1 MNKVMLIGRLTKVPE
16 SRSTPNGKQ
25 VCEFTLATNRINN
38 EDADFISCI
47 VWEKQAE
54 NLCKYQTRGS
64 LIGIIGQ
71 LRTTSYEKE
80 GIRKYKTYVLVSEI
94 EYLSSVSHKEDKTVA
109 DSGNPFAEMNTK
121 VESDIGQQIEITDDD
136 LPF

>member
-16 SRSTPNGKQ
+16 LRSTPNGKQ

-54 NLCKYQTRGS
+54 NLCKYQTKGS

-80 GIRKYKTYVLVSEI
+80 GVRKYKTYVLVSEI
-94 EYLSSVSHKEDKTVA
+94 EYLSSVSHKEENEGQSET
-109 DSGNPFAEMNTK
+109 NPFAEMNTK
-121 VESDIGQQIEITDDD
+121 VESDIGQSITIEDDD

>member
-16 SRSTPNGKQ
+16 LRSTPNGKQ

-54 NLCKYQTRGS
+54 NLCKYQTKGS

-80 GIRKYKTYVLVSEI
+80 GVRKYKTYVLVSEI
-94 EYLSSVSHKEDKTVA
+94 EYLSSVSHKEENEGQSET
-109 DSGNPFAEMNTK
+109 NPFAEMNTK

>member
-16 SRSTPNGKQ
+16 LRSTPNGKQ

-54 NLCKYQTRGS
+54 NLCKYQTKGS

-80 GIRKYKTYVLVSEI
+80 GVRKYKTYVLVSEI
-94 EYLSSVSHKEDKTVA
+94 EYLSSVSHKEENEGQSET
-109 DSGNPFAEMNTK
+109 NPFAEMNTK
-121 VESDIGQQIEITDDD
+121 VESDIGQQIESTDDD

>member
-1 MNKVMLIGRLTKVPE
+1 MLIGRLTKAPE
-16 SRSTPNGKQ
+16 LRNTPKGKQ

-38 EDADFISCI
+38 EDADFINCI

-54 NLCKYQTRGS
+54 NLCKYQVKGS

-71 LRTTSYEKE
+71 IRTENYEVSGVK
-80 GIRKYKTYVLVSEI
+80 KYKTYILVNEI
-94 EYLSSVSHKEDKTVA
+94 EYLSSVSHKENNEGQNGT
-109 DSGNPFAEMNTK
+109 NPYAEMKTK
-121 VESDIGQQIEITDDD
+121 VESDIGQSIAIEDSD

>member
-16 SRSTPNGKQ
+16 LRSTPNGKQ

-54 NLCKYQTRGS
+54 NLCKYQTKGS

-80 GIRKYKTYVLVSEI
+80 GVRKYKTYVLVSEI
-94 EYLSSVSHKEDKTVA
+94 EYLSSVSHKEEKEGQSET
-109 DSGNPFAEMNTK
+109 NPFAEMNTK

>member
-16 SRSTPNGKQ
+16 LRSTPNGKQ

-38 EDADFISCI
+38 EDADFINCI

-54 NLCKYQTRGS
+54 NLCKYQTKGS

-71 LRTTSYEKE
+71 IRTTSYEKE
-80 GIRKYKTYVLVSEI
+80 GVRKYKTYVLVSEI

-109 DSGNPFAEMNTK
+109 ECGNPFKEMKTK
-121 VESDIGQQIEITDDD
+121 VESDIGQSITIEDDD

>member
-16 SRSTPNGKQ
+16 LRSTPNGKQ

-54 NLCKYQTRGS
+54 NLCKYQTKGS

-80 GIRKYKTYVLVSEI
+80 GVRKYKTYVLVSEI
-94 EYLSSVSHKEDKTVA
+94 EYLSSVSHKEDENVA

-121 VESDIGQQIEITDDD
+121 VESDIGQQIEITPDD

>member
-16 SRSTPNGKQ
+16 LRSTPNDKK

-54 NLCKYQTRGS
+54 NLCKYQTKGS

-80 GIRKYKTYVLVSEI
+80 GVRKYKTYVLVSEI
-94 EYLSSVSHKEDKTVA
+94 EYLFSISHKEEKEGQSET
-109 DSGNPFAEMNTK
+109 NPFAEMNTK
-121 VESDIGQQIEITDDD
+121 VESDIGQSITIEDDD

>member
-1 MNKVMLIGRLTKVPE
+1 MNKVMLIGRLTKTPE
-16 SRSTPNGKQ
+16 LRSTPNGKQ

-54 NLCKYQTRGS
+54 NLCKYQTKGS

-80 GIRKYKTYVLVSEI
+80 GVRKYKTYVLVSEI
-94 EYLSSVSHKEDKTVA
+94 EYLSSVSHKEENEGQSET
-109 DSGNPFAEMNTK
+109 NPFAEMNTK

>member
-16 SRSTPNGKQ
+16 LRSTPNGKQ

-54 NLCKYQTRGS
+54 NLCKYQTKGS

-80 GIRKYKTYVLVSEI
+80 GVRKYKTYVLVSEV
-94 EYLSSVSHKEDKTVA
+94 EYLSSVSHKEENEGQSET
-109 DSGNPFAEMNTK
+109 NPFAEMNTK
-121 VESDIGQQIEITDDD
+121 VESDIGQQIEITDQD

>member
-1 MNKVMLIGRLTKVPE
+1 MLIGRLTKTPE
-16 SRSTPNGKQ
+16 LRSTPNGKQ

-54 NLCKYQTRGS
+54 NLCKYQTKGS

-80 GIRKYKTYVLVSEI
+80 GVRKYKTYVLVSEI
-94 EYLSSVSHKEDKTVA
+94 EYLSSVSHKEENEGQSET
-109 DSGNPFAEMNTK
+109 NPFAEMNTK
-121 VESDIGQQIEITDDD
+121 VESDIGQQIEITPDD

>member
-1 MNKVMLIGRLTKVPE
+1 MLIGRLTKVPE
-16 SRSTPNGKQ
+16 LRSTPNGKQ

-54 NLCKYQTRGS
+54 NLCKYQTKGS

-80 GIRKYKTYVLVSEI
+80 GVRKYKTYVLVSEI
-94 EYLSSVSHKEDKTVA
+94 EYLSSVSHKEENEGQSET
-109 DSGNPFAEMNTK
+109 NPFAEMNTK

>member
-1 MNKVMLIGRLTKVPE
+1 MNKCMLIGRLTKTPE
-16 SRSTPNGKQ
+16 LRSTPNGKQ

-54 NLCKYQTRGS
+54 NLCKYQTKGS

-80 GIRKYKTYVLVSEI
+80 GVRKYKTYVLVSEI
-94 EYLSSVSHKEDKTVA
+94 EYLSSVSHKEENEGQSET
-109 DSGNPFAEMNTK
+109 NPFAEMNTK